1 MTIAIKTPPL
11 SKEEFFTLLL
21 IYGSNAD
28 MDFSDSEK
36 NYILDR
42 FGEETFQKMFNYYD
56 SISEFQLLQFISDNR
71 SIYFDTVENKNE
83 LSEELMSLFNIDGEF
98 SRLEK
103 GLYNFLLK
111 ILSVGL

>member
-11 SKEEFFTLLL
+11 TKKEFFTLLL
-21 IYGSNAD
+21 IYGANAD

-36 NYILDR
+36 SYIINK
-42 FGEETFQKMFNYYD
+42 FGEDIFQKMLKYYETV
-56 SISEFQLLQFISDNR
+56 SEFQLLQFISDNR
-71 SIYFDTVENKNE
+71 SFYFDTIENKKE
-83 LSEELMSLFNIDGEF
+83 LSEELVSLFNIDGEF

-103 GLYNFLLK
+103 GLYNFLIK